1 MKKIKHLMAWGEP
14 GNGDKSSHS
23 QNSGKNSGDR
33 DPWSGG
39 GDSPPDLDEI
49 FNKIKH
55 LFGGGKGSGRGP
67 SGRAGGP
74 ANPFSSVGISL
85 VLGAIVVV
93 WFLSGFYIVDE
104 GNRGVVLRFGH
115 YINTAQPGPHWRPTF
130 IDSVIMVEQD
140 RNRTATIGY
149 RKSGGRESQVKEEAL
164 MLTKDE
170 NIVDV
175 RLAVQYRVSDSA
187 KYIFANRSP
196 EMALKEATESA
207 LREVVGRS
215 SMDFVLTEGRADVAS
230 SVKSLTQKILDRYDT
245 GLVITSVNMKGA
257 QPPEQVQNAFHDAVK
272 AREDLERQKNEAEA
286 YANDI
291 IPRARGNAA
300 RQIAEAK
307 AYHDQVISKAEGEA
321 SRFKQI
327 YKEYKAAPAVTRE
340 RLYID
345 AMESVMSNSGK
356 VMVDVQGGNN
366 LLYLPLDKL
375 SGGAGQNSSDQK
387 AAPRIQVL
395 PVVPDSIQKRA
406 DNLRD
411 KFRRDERS
419 RGRER

>member
-1 MKKIKHLMAWGEP
+1 MAWGEP

-23 QNSGKNSGDR
+23 NSGKNSDGR

-39 GDSPPDLDEI
+39 NDNPPDLDEI
-49 FNKIKH
+49 FNRIKQF
-55 LFGGGKGSGRGP
+55 FGGGRGSGSGS
-67 SGRAGGP
+67 SGRSGGP
-74 ANPFSSVGISL
+74 ANPFSRAGIGL
-85 VLGAIVVV
+85 VIGAIVVV

-115 YINTAQPGPHWRPTF
+115 YIDTAQPGPHWRPTF
-130 IDSVIMVEQD
+130 IDNVIMVEQD

-149 RKSGGRESQVKEEAL
+149 RKTGGRESQVKEEAL

-175 RLAVQYRVSDSA
+175 RLAVQFRISDPA
-187 KYIFANRSP
+187 KYIFTNRSP

-207 LREVVGRS
+207 LREVVGKS
-215 SMDFVLTEGRADVAS
+215 SMDFVLTEGRANVAS
-230 SVKSLTQKILDRYDT
+230 SVKTLTQSILDRYDA
-245 GLVITSVNMKGA
+245 GLLITSVNMKGA
-257 QPPEQVQNAFHDAVK
+257 QPPEQVQDAFHDAVK

-307 AYHDQVISKAEGEA
+307 AYHDKVISQAEGEA
-321 SRFKQI
+321 SRFLQV

-375 SGGAGQNSSDQK
+375 SGGTTQNPTSNN
-387 AAPRIQVL
+387 PRIQVL
-395 PVVPDSIQKRA
+395 PVVPDSVQKRA

-411 KFRRDERS
+411 KFGRRDQRS